1 MDQQDSV
8 SHGLCWNFRDHF
20 IYHTFMD
27 IFTQAHN
34 VSFWEIVLKLL
45 LGFRFRLIYVL
56 FHVNFGDD
64 FRMNDSGE

>member
-1 MDQQDSV
+1 
-8 SHGLCWNFRDHF
+8 
-20 IYHTFMD
+20 MD
-27 IFTQAHN
+27 IFTQVHS

-56 FHVNFGDD
+56 FHVNFDDD

>member
-1 MDQQDSV
+1 
-8 SHGLCWNFRDHF
+8 
-20 IYHTFMD
+20 MD

-45 LGFRFRLIYVL
+45 LGFRFSLIYIL
-56 FHVNFGDD
+56 FHVNFDDD